1 MSIHSYRSVRCLQV
15 AVVRPAMPT
24 GRSFHLSFFRPAFT
38 LAEVLFAMAILSF
51 ALLTII
57 GLMPSTLASLND
69 AEARIAEAR
78 IVQSIN
84 TEFQL
89 KPWDQLPREGSNAIR
104 YYDQRGIRTSAPLE
118 GGAELPTNSATY
130 AVAIYA
136 QAEAT
141 TPTVPG
147 DKKQDGSKT
156 TEFLRTL
163 HIVITRQIKNTQ
175 ALQDHAIRGTNRVYA
190 VSVAKLQ
197 PVIAP

>member
-1 MSIHSYRSVRCLQV
+1 MKTAAHFSHR
-15 AVVRPAMPT
+15 
-24 GRSFHLSFFRPAFT
+24 AFT

-57 GLMPSTLASLND
+57 GLMPSTLSSLND

-78 IVQSIN
+78 IVQSIR

-89 KPWDQLPREGSNAIR
+89 KPWDQLPREGTQSIR
-104 YYDQRGIRTSAPLE
+104 YYDPRGVRTSAPLE
-118 GGAELPTNSATY
+118 GGAELPTASATY
-130 AVAIYA
+130 AVALYA

-156 TEFLRTL
+156 TDFLRTL
-163 HIVITRQIKNTQ
+163 HIVITRQVKNTQ
-175 ALQDHAIRGTNRVYA
+175 AMQDKAVRGINRVYA
-190 VSVAKLQ
+190 ISVAKLQ
-197 PVIAP
+197 PVTAP